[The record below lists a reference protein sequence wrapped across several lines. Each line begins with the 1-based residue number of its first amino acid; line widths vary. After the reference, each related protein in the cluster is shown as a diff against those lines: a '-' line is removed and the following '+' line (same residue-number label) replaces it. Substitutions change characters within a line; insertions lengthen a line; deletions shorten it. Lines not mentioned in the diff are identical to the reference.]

1 MENFPISAVVY
12 LKDEHSR
19 LITFPDVSAIS
30 TITTTNDTS
39 LNTLVN
45 GEYLQL
51 TADET
56 VQLHAIGYI
65 KISIFTDGS
74 GNNYAL
80 DSNNNPIISK
90 LVTQTVYTYPYIDA
104 SENSIAGFLT
114 MYFDD
119 GSYFG
124 NDDINNAAYW
134 YWLDGVSTDYKQLT

>member
-1 MENFPISAVVY
+1 MEKFPISVVVY
-12 LKDEHSR
+12 LKDEQSR

-30 TITTTNDTS
+30 IITTTNDSS
-39 LNTLVN
+39 LNILLN
-45 GEYLQL
+45 GQYSQL
-51 TADET
+51 TIDENT
-56 VQLHAIGYI
+56 ELHMTGNI

-104 SENSIAGFLT
+104 SENSIDGYLT

-124 NDDINNAAYW
+124 NNDTNNAAYW
-134 YWLDGVSTDYKQLT
+134 YWLDGLPLEYKQLT